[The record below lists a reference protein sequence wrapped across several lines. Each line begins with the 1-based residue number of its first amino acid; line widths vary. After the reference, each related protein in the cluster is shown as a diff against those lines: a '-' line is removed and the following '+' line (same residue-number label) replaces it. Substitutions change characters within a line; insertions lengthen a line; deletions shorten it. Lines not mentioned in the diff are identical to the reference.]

1 MENHILIGLGGVGG
15 RVLKEFKKRLFLEFT
30 PEERA
35 QLPIGFLYVD
45 ASNEMMQPG
54 DKSWLVHGENAQF
67 NGNEFLFLNGIGIS
81 LIHARSP
88 SFPGLR
94 TVLGDNPEETF
105 EAIGNIGCSSGG
117 IRRAGRLLFGINIWN
132 YKNWLQYQYSRC
144 CEKSGSSRCCIYIF
158 SGLSGGTGSGAI
170 VDAIAQI
177 RTLPIFNN
185 HETTRIV
192 VFAMAPTEIHTDNL
206 HAMQRQYA
214 NTYAALMEL
223 NGLLTGRW
231 HPSDVSGMSP
241 GVDLSWCQRI
251 ISNLVLVT
259 DRNENGNTLDY
270 YRDLPQYLS
279 DFVFSVI
286 FLPREEK
293 TFEFFR
299 AFDIECL
306 ETYILE
312 YWEKAR
318 NGNLIPYRTKRT
330 STIGIR
336 RLVLP
341 ATEDKILDDLAQRY
355 PSDADIRRLAK
366 EILSGPG
373 VMARFNSEEAGR
385 SIWNNLQTCVGKNTL
400 RRFVQVIL
408 PQTSVV
414 NNRDGFAKKLETVLS
429 DEAPADQRIIVSYS
443 DRDNQEITVL
453 YLTSVFPFRCLESLP
468 LYKEYYDRLTTGDS
482 KDTKQNRIILH
493 GEDFAEALPSL
504 FASHVKSRE
513 QLEAEYMPYV
523 LLAGAMGLIRF
534 GDLLDG
540 TGRKAWGLTEVDE
553 DLGLETIK
561 PLADTFTGI
570 CASKAFTE
578 CFCEDLEAAVKNE
591 LKNKYATRM
600 EELIPALLQLLNDT
614 ILPET
619 GGNSASRLFISYIG
633 HSRTAKDLLKQQE

>member
-67 NGNEFLFLNGIGIS
+67 NGNEYLYLNGIGIS
-81 LIHARSP
+81 IIHAGSP

-94 TVLGDNPEETF
+94 SVLGDNPEETF

-117 IRRAGRLLFGINIWN
+117 IRRAGRLLFGVNISSFKDRLA
-132 YKNWLQYQYSRC
+132 YQFIQCSKQSGCERNW
-144 CEKSGSSRCCIYIF
+144 IYIIA
-158 SGLSGGTGSGAI
+158 GLSGGTGSGAI
-170 VDAIAQI
+170 IDAIVQI
-177 RTLPIFNN
+177 RQMPQFSN
-185 HETTRIV
+185 HEFTHIV
-192 VFAMAPTEIHTDNL
+192 VLGMAPTEIQTDNL

-214 NTYAALMEL
+214 NIYAALMEL
-223 NGLLTGRW
+223 NGLLTGKW
-231 HPSDVSGMSP
+231 HPSDVTGMSP
-241 GVDLSWCQRI
+241 KVDLSWCRRI

-259 DRNENGNTLDY
+259 NRNENGNTLNY

-312 YWEKAR
+312 CWEKAR

-341 ATEDKILDDLAQRY
+341 ASEDKIMDVLAQRY
-355 PSDADIRRLAK
+355 PSDADIRRMAR

-373 VMARFNSEEAGR
+373 VMAQFNSDEVQR
-385 SIWNNLQTCVGKNTL
+385 NIRNNEQTNVGITVL
-400 RRFVQVIL
+400 RRLIQVIL

-414 NNRDGFAKKLETVLS
+414 NGRDVFAHKLETALR
-429 DEAPADQRIIVSYS
+429 DEAPAGQRTRVSYS
-443 DRDNQEITVL
+443 DRDKQEITIL
-453 YLTSVFPFRCLESLP
+453 YLTSVFPFRCLERLP
-468 LYKEYYDRLTTGDS
+468 FYKEYYDRLTTGDS
-482 KDTKQNRIILH
+482 KYAKQNRIILH
-493 GEDFAEALPSL
+493 GEDFDEGLPNL

-513 QLEAEYMPYV
+513 QLQDEYVPYL

-534 GDLLDG
+534 GDLMDG
-540 TGRKAWGLTEVDE
+540 TGRKAWGLLEVDE

-561 PLADTFTGI
+561 PMADTFTGI
-570 CASKAFTE
+570 CASDAFTE
-578 CFCEDLEAAVKNE
+578 FFCEDLEAAVKKE
-591 LKNKYATRM
+591 LKNKYATRR
-600 EELIPALLQLLNDT
+600 EELIPALQQLLNDT

-633 HSRTAKDLLKQQE
+633 HARTAKDLLKQE